1 MITKEEFIKLMQTV
15 INLEKEFDR
24 WSDFGIDLF
33 EMKISELI
41 STLYDYT
48 FKISFTDEGVDW
60 IYWWLFESESN
71 KAYNS
76 NGIELPTETIEDMWE
91 IVKNYIK

>member
-15 INLEKEFDR
+15 VNLEKELDR
-24 WSDFGIDLF
+24 WSDFGINLF

-41 STLYDYT
+41 SALYDHT

-60 IYWWLFESESN
+60 IYWWLFEPECEAYDSERN
-71 KAYNS
+71 K
-76 NGIELPTETIEDMWE
+76 LPTETIEDMWE
-91 IVKNYIK
+91 IVKNHTK